1 MNKNVI
7 LYKKDGNIVKSF
19 YDENSSNNETS
30 SKLPIEAKE
39 DVLNTINNINE
50 NNFINDKEEDKHEK
64 LIIDNK
70 TNTDIESRDLLGI
83 NSSN

>member
-1 MNKNVI
+1 M
-7 LYKKDGNIVKSF
+7 
-19 YDENSSNNETS
+19 DENSSNNETS

-83 NSSN
+83 NSPN